1 LSEDVRNGFDRVKW
15 LAYLACVV
23 VIALI
28 SWAREAAVERARAK
42 YVIQPLLEACR
53 VASPLFTT
61 DDTFIAYLQLYG
73 SGGRLDVPYLSVAAR
88 RRHAKWKRDA
98 QERYADRAT
107 VERKSVYAHFTTPKS
122 RGTMASIPILDLS
135 TPPKA
140 VGVLNLSSE
149 VEVPLIDAR
158 FQLAVENWE
167 TMADIMFSQLQEAQI
182 PLFEPQATLA

>member
-1 LSEDVRNGFDRVKW
+1 
-15 LAYLACVV
+15 
-23 VIALI
+23 
-28 SWAREAAVERARAK
+28 
-42 YVIQPLLEACR
+42 
-53 VASPLFTT
+53 
-61 DDTFIAYLQLYG
+61 
-73 SGGRLDVPYLSVAAR
+73 
-88 RRHAKWKRDA
+88 
-98 QERYADRAT
+98 
-107 VERKSVYAHFTTPKS
+107 
-122 RGTMASIPILDLS
+122 MASIPILDLS